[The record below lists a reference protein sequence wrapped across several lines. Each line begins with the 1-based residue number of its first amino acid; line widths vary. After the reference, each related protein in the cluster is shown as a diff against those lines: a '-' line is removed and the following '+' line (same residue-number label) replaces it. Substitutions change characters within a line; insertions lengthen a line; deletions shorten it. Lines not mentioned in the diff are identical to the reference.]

1 MRQRVPKFQLLYI
14 ALKESTQDAR
24 DYNEK
29 KEIKMLERKV
39 ARRKWKDSDTN
50 SGEGR
55 EAGKQG
61 SREVGK

>member
-50 SGEGR
+50 SGVGR